1 MGDRRA
7 GPGGPGLPPRAV
19 PDGPGRLPR
28 GQLGLL
34 VAHTVVVQ
42 AVTFMLRPA
51 ASYRALE
58 LDVPAAWLGAL
69 GASFAV
75 VPLLLAVPSGQA
87 VDRFGERR
95 VMLTGSA
102 LLVASGAGFVLAG
115 DTVAGLVAATVL
127 LGTGHLCAVV
137 GQQALV
143 ANRVPAHRYDAA
155 FGYYTFAASLGQ
167 AVGPGLIVAFGG
179 DRPIP
184 DTGAIF
190 VGATVLALPLLVT
203 SALLRPSGHH
213 RRAAGPAAGGVR
225 GLLRQPGLVRA
236 LTVSCVVLAA
246 VDITLFYLPALGAE
260 RDIAAGS
267 IGVLLA
273 LRAGASMA
281 SRLLLGRLVAAV
293 GRRRLLIATV
303 ALSAVGLGLLL
314 PPLPFWAMAVV
325 ITVAGLGLGAGQPLT
340 MSFLAESAPPGLR
353 GRAMSLRLTGNRLG
367 QVLIPSTA
375 GVLAAG
381 TGAAGV
387 LACTALGLAGAAVAA
402 TGLPAAPPEPPEPE

>member
-1 MGDRRA
+1 VDRSYR
-7 GPGGPGLPPRAV
+7 PQV
-19 PDGPGRLPR
+19 
-28 GQLGLL
+28 GLL
-34 VAHTVVVQ
+34 LAHTVLVQ

-51 ASYRALE
+51 ASYQALD
-58 LDVPAAWLGAL
+58 LAVPAAWLGLL

-75 VPLLLAVPSGQA
+75 VPLVLAVPSGQA

-95 VMLTGSA
+95 VMLAGSG
-102 LLVASGAGFVLAG
+102 LLVAAGAAFVLLA
-115 DTVAGLVAATVL
+115 DSVVGLVAATML
-127 LGTGHLCAVV
+127 LGTGHLCTVV

-143 ANRVPAHRYDAA
+143 ANRTSADRYDAA

-167 AVGPGLIVAFGG
+167 AVGPGLIVLFGG

-184 DTGAIF
+184 DTRAIF
-190 VGATVLALPLLVT
+190 VAATVLAVPLLVT
-203 SALLRPSGHH
+203 AALLHPSGHH
-213 RRAAGPAAGGVR
+213 RTAAGPATGGVR
-225 GLLRQPGLVRA
+225 GLLRQPGLLRA

-246 VDITLFYLPALGAE
+246 VDISLVYLPALGAE
-260 RDIAAGS
+260 RGIAAGS

-273 LRAGASMA
+273 LRAGASMT

-293 GRRRLLIATV
+293 GRGRLLVGTV
-303 ALSAVGLGLLL
+303 ALSAAGLGLLL

-325 ITVAGLGLGAGQPLT
+325 VTVAGLGLGAGQPLT

-381 TGAAGV
+381 AGAAGV
-387 LACTALGLAGAAVAA
+387 LACTALGLAAVAVAA
-402 TGLPAAPPEPPEPE
+402 VGLHSAPPADSA